1 MSQACTPQ
9 HTVIAGAVGDLEI
22 MLSYP
27 RTMTEPPSRY
37 AVVCHPHP
45 LHGGAMTNKVVYMI
59 TSTFNSLGLGVVR
72 FNFRGVGK
80 SAGSFDHGIGE
91 TEDLKAVVQ
100 WVRDNYAPSEL
111 WLAGF
116 SFGSFVAM
124 RAHRELNA
132 KRLLL
137 VAPAVERFDFGNL
150 NVSAE
155 IPTLII
161 QGDQDDVVSPQ
172 AVIDWVQTQENK
184 PEFKYLPDA
193 DHFFHGQLNALR
205 DAINEAWAEAAS

>member
-1 MSQACTPQ
+1 MTPSYTPQ
-9 HTVIAGAVGDLEI
+9 HTTISGAVGELEI
-22 MLSYP
+22 MLSFP
-27 RTMTEPPSRY
+27 RDMRSPPKRY

-59 TSTFNSLGLGVVR
+59 TSTFNSLGLGVIR

-80 SAGSFDHGIGE
+80 SAGQFDHGIGE

-100 WVRDNYAPSEL
+100 WLNTHYAPEEL

-124 RAHRELNA
+124 RAHKELAA

-137 VAPAVERFDFGNL
+137 VAPAVERFDFANL
-150 NVSAE
+150 NVSPD

-161 QGDQDDVVSPQ
+161 QGDKDDVVSPQ
-172 AVIDWVQTQENK
+172 AVITWVKSQSTP
-184 PEFKYLPDA
+184 PEFQYLPDA

-205 DAINEAWAEAAS
+205 DAICTVWRD